1 MSPLFEGPPKALVK
15 WAVCMGLVVNATV
28 FLGCN
33 SEQLNK
39 MVEDVKSSTEAV
51 KQEVQKVVP
60 VGSIKLSIGSPI
72 ETSAAS
78 CRFMVMGDGREN
90 VLQIR
95 SGASNSDSYPS
106 VLFQGLTT
114 VASLN
119 ALAGEKVS
127 GQLFV
132 QTNGE
137 NGLWQNEPDGK
148 CSIRILSI
156 QETELIG
163 DLEPTTMVSA
173 EGKSVVASGSFRAVN
188 ENP

>member
-1 MSPLFEGPPKALVK
+1 MSHLIEGPPKALFK
-15 WAVCMGLVVNATV
+15 WAMCMGLVVGATV

-39 MVEDVKSSTEAV
+39 MVEDVKSSTEVV
-51 KQEVQKVVP
+51 KQEVQKIAP
-60 VGSIKLSIGSPI
+60 VGSIKLSIGGPI

-78 CRFMVMGDGREN
+78 CSLMLMGDGREN

-95 SGASNSDSYPS
+95 SSASNSESYPS

-114 VASLN
+114 ATTWN

-132 QTNGE
+132 QTNGD

-163 DLEPTTMVSA
+163 DLEQTSMVNA